1 MHNSFLRPVAEGINF
16 ISIDSYESLMPVGI
30 QPADAADY
38 AESDYQISHD
48 RFIRYMCI
56 QRREKN
62 QIAFTLHELMLQAEI
77 WGSSPDTKNTT
88 DLTSNGNEVY
98 RIMTERA
105 LDTLTQEKFVEPTR
119 DTNIYR
125 MTEKLMEL
133 CDRGHKGTYGL
144 PSESPLS

>member
-1 MHNSFLRPVAEGINF
+1 
-16 ISIDSYESLMPVGI
+16 MPVGI

-38 AESDYQISHD
+38 SESDYQIWHD
-48 RFIRYMCI
+48 RFVRYMCI

-62 QIAFTLHELMLQAEI
+62 QIAFTLYELMLQAEI
-77 WGSSPDTKNTT
+77 WGSSPGMKITT
-88 DLTSNGNEVY
+88 DFILDGNEVY

-105 LDTLTQEKFVEPTR
+105 LDTLTQEKFVELTR

-133 CDRGHKGTYGL
+133 CDRGYKGTYGL
-144 PSESPLS
+144 P